1 MQQEG
6 PRSTPEGKS
15 GASVASCAQRRMPFK
30 VSAVTAVAVA
40 AAAAAAAAACLE
52 TLPEVVD
59 LHPEEDR
66 EHRITPVQREL
77 KRVSSRPA
85 WGLLVR
91 GSSLAWHT

>member
-1 MQQEG
+1 MRGRYEH
-6 PRSTPEGKS
+6 
-15 GASVASCAQRRMPFK
+15 AAA
-30 VSAVTAVAVA
+30 AAAAAVAVAA

>member
-1 MQQEG
+1 MWELD
-6 PRSTPEGKS
+6 
-15 GASVASCAQRRMPFK
+15 SVEAR
-30 VSAVTAVAVA
+30 VVAVRATVAMVAIVAIVAAAAAVAVA

-77 KRVSSRPA
+77 KRESSRPA